1 MTPDQVSN
9 LCPSAAKMTLIP
21 KHHSGNSQSP
31 FLDKR
36 IFFLTRLP
44 PAFYTGFFF
53 GWSKRNPQKCGFI
66 NPADHFPQGCLP
78 SLPPWKSASF
88 CQWKMLP
95 ALSANWKCCSHQGTS
110 HYAAPTVSPEG
121 TKDGGNRFTG
131 CQALSHCSYSQ
142 WCTRRGLRVRKN
154 WSWIAKVIS
163 KHLSTII
170 WKA

>member
-78 SLPPWKSASF
+78 SLPPGKSASF

-95 ALSANWKCCSHQGTS
+95 ALSIKKGCF
-110 HYAAPTVSPEG
+110 SP
-121 TKDGGNRFTG
+121 
-131 CQALSHCSYSQ
+131 QVISHCSHLWLHSERIQ
-142 WCTRRGLRVRKN
+142 DGEKQDTGPTPLRC
-154 WSWIAKVIS
+154 IS
-163 KHLSTII
+163 KEQFPWGQTLASYSHI
-170 WKA
+170 